1 MTTRGYPS
9 TRARLERAIK
19 AADKVGKVA
28 VLRPNGSIVFA
39 NIPVGENPLADIA
52 RLVPASDGSEPSK
65 WGGHQGV
72 RPVRIDLPYLVRD
85 RDARGNVGIYVRK
98 DGRKIRI
105 RERPGT
111 EGFAQ
116 AYQAYNVA
124 SPEPRAEALGIKR
137 LIGWL
142 AGVEGQ

>member
-1 MTTRGYPS
+1 M
-9 TRARLERAIK
+9 
-19 AADKVGKVA
+19 
-28 VLRPNGSIVFA
+28 
-39 NIPVGENPLADIA
+39 
-52 RLVPASDGSEPSK
+52 
-65 WGGHQGV
+65 

-116 AYQAYNVA
+116 AYQAHNEA

-137 LIGWL
+137 LIAWL
-142 AGVEGQ
+142 AGVEGLRTPTPGAGK